1 MELNLPIIDHV
12 SGCKNLLIAGMGGG
26 FDLFC
31 GLPIYFQLRQR
42 GMNIHLANYSFSNI
56 ENLNKGIRLTD
67 TLVGVTPEIDG
78 LFIYFPE
85 LYLAQ
90 WFKATYGEEI
100 PIWCFHK
107 TGVRPL
113 IDNYQELIDYL
124 KIDGILL
131 IDGGVD
137 SLMRGDEYEVG
148 TIIEDSISL
157 IAVGDLKNVP
167 VRLTGCIGLG
177 AELDLSYEQVFDNM
191 AALTKMGAFLGSCA
205 LAQQLEVYQAYES
218 AVLAVQGQPRQDS
231 SVINSSIISSVRG
244 EFGNYHLTDKTLGSR
259 LWISPLMSVYWFFD
273 LPAVARQTLLYSAL
287 RHTDTFQD
295 CWRAMLQ
302 FRQKTVM
309 RRPTRIPLP

>member
-1 MELNLPIIDHV
+1 MELNLPIFDHV

-78 LFIYFPE
+78 HFIYFPE
-85 LYLAQ
+85 LYLTQ
-90 WFKATYGEEI
+90 WFKATYGEEV

-113 IDNYQELIDYL
+113 IENYQELIDYL

-205 LAQQLEVYQAYES
+205 LAQQMEVLSGVRKRCACGTGTAASGRQRDQFVDHFVGARRVRQLS
-218 AVLAVQGQPRQDS
+218 PDRQDVGQP
-231 SVINSSIISSVRG
+231 
-244 EFGNYHLTDKTLGSR
+244 
-259 LWISPLMSVYWFFD
+259 PLDFAADVG
-273 LPAVARQTLLYSAL
+273 LLV
-287 RHTDTFQD
+287 F
-295 CWRAMLQ
+295 
-302 FRQKTVM
+302 
-309 RRPTRIPLP
+309 